1 MKKAI
6 ALALPMA
13 AMLALSACANN
24 MYAEVARFHS
34 NQPMN
39 RGSVAIVSAVPEN
52 QNSVEF
58 QTHAETVAVEM
69 RRHGFTTGLPAN
81 QVQYI
86 ATLDITQSD
95 GATVVRPGTTVN
107 VPVGPLSLGVP
118 SPTRRSN
125 SSSTIRTTTVQVQI
139 KRASDGVAIWEGRAS
154 KDAAVGTQEATL
166 TWAVPALAGALFQ
179 DFPGRPGVTKN
190 VRL

>member
-1 MKKAI
+1 MKKFFAV
-6 ALALPMA
+6 ALPMA
-13 AMLALSACANN
+13 AMLALSACANNN

-39 RGSVAIVSAVPEN
+39 RGSIAIVSAVPEN

-69 RRHGFTTGLPAN
+69 RRHGFTTGLPRN

-86 ATLDITQSD
+86 ATLDIAQSD
-95 GATVVRPGTTVN
+95 GATVVRPGTSVN

-118 SPTRRSN
+118 TNRRST
-125 SSSTIRTTTVQVQI
+125 STTMRTTTLQVQI

-154 KDAAVGTQEATL
+154 KEAPAGSQEATL
-166 TWAVPALAGALFQ
+166 TWAVPALSRALFE

-190 VRL
+190 VRI

>member
-1 MKKAI
+1 MKKLLAT
-6 ALALPMA
+6 ALPMA
-13 AMLALSACANN
+13 AMLALSACAGNN

-39 RGSVAIVSAVPEN
+39 RGSIIIVSAVPEN

-69 RRHGFTTGLPAN
+69 RRHGFTTGLPMN

-86 ATLDITQSD
+86 ATLDIAQTD
-95 GATVVRPGTTVN
+95 GATVVRPGTSVN
-107 VPVGPLSLGVP
+107 LPIGPLSLGVP
-118 SPTRRSN
+118 TNRRSSN
-125 SSSTIRTTTVQVQI
+125 TTMRTTVLQVQI

-154 KDAAVGTQEATL
+154 KEAPVGSQEATL
-166 TWAVPALAGALFQ
+166 TWAVPALSRALFA

-190 VRL
+190 VQI

>member
-1 MKKAI
+1 MRKMMTV
-6 ALALPMA
+6 ALPMA
-13 AMLALSACANN
+13 AMLALSACSNN

-39 RGSVAIVSAVPEN
+39 RGTIAIVSAVPES

-58 QTHAETVAVEM
+58 QTHAESVAVEM
-69 RRHGFTTGLPAN
+69 RRHGFSTGLPAG
-81 QVQYI
+81 QTQYI
-86 ATLDITQSD
+86 ATVDITQTD
-95 GATVVRPGTTVN
+95 GTTVVRPGTTVN

-118 SPTRRSN
+118 APSRRSGGG
-125 SSSTIRTTTVQVQI
+125 IRTTTLQVQI

-154 KDAAVGTQEATL
+154 KDASAGSQEATL